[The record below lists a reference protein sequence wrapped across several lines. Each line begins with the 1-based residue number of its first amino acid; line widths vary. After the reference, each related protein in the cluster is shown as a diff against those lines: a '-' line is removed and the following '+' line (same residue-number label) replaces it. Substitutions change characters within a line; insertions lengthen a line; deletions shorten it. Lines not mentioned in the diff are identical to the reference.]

1 MLSGKEATT
10 LDVNGGEIS
19 VMVEYPDGE
28 YDTIDQVKGI
38 VLDTATGGSV
48 ALTDIADIYFKDSPQ
63 NIVRADKEYQVTIT
77 GDFVKGIAKDDQ
89 DAIET
94 TIYKEAVLPNMS
106 ESITRLRIVWMK
118 RWLKSSAHLRSNRP
132 CRLPD
137 LRSYG
142 CPV

>member
-1 MLSGKEATT
+1 
-10 LDVNGGEIS
+10 
-19 VMVEYPDGE
+19 MVEYPDGE

-89 DAIET
+89 DAIGDNNLQKKQCFPT
-94 TIYKEAVLPNMS
+94 CLRALPG
-106 ESITRLRIVWMK
+106 LRTVWMK
-118 RWLKSSAHLRSNRP
+118 RWLKSSAHLREQSALP
-132 CRLPD
+132 SSPD